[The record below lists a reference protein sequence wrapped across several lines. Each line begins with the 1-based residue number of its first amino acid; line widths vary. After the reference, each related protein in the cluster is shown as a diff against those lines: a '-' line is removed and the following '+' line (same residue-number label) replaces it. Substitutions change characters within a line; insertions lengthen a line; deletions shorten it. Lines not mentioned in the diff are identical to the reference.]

1 MIKILQHIEKY
12 TSVSCFAFWGGT
24 WPQSTSKLS
33 TIYAKQNIGL
43 LNSQSNEL
51 KTVFH
56 LRFHHSINIC
66 KSNSSLVGSVE
77 ECNYKNRSLWAV
89 SRPCYRVMYA
99 VSVATSASRHSH
111 FRFIKLPRKIEC
123 IKAGLTAGMSIVAFF
138 CAKFLI
144 THQLFLCKK
153 KCYLLTLL
161 LQE

>member
-12 TSVSCFAFWGGT
+12 TSVLCIVVWGGT
-24 WPQSTSKLS
+24 WPQNTSKLS
-33 TIYAKQNIGL
+33 TKYSKQNI

-89 SRPCYRVMYA
+89 SSPCYRVMYA

-138 CAKFLI
+138 CAKLVI
-144 THQLFLCKK
+144 THQLFLWNKK
-153 KCYLLTLL
+153 WYLLTLL